1 MNNGDHELI
10 DVQPSVLETSGNTH
24 IYISP
29 SVHIE
34 SLMPSKGVRYTA
46 IVKADNKL
54 KNGLVK
60 FAITVLQGRKSI
72 SKVTEFVVQTKK

>member
-1 MNNGDHELI
+1 
-10 DVQPSVLETSGNTH
+10 
-24 IYISP
+24 
-29 SVHIE
+29 
-34 SLMPSKGVRYTA
+34 MPSRGVRYTA